1 MAQRYRRGGGERR
14 AVIPGRVGRYD
25 RRVDDSGDSTLDLG
39 RRLQAVR
46 DEQDR
51 EDRARAAAMTVSERL
66 ALGVELSM
74 FSARMRAAFRDQSLS
89 GR

>member
-1 MAQRYRRGGGERR
+1 MED
-14 AVIPGRVGRYD
+14 P
-25 RRVDDSGDSTLDLG
+25 GDSALDLG

-46 DEQDR
+46 DDQDR

-74 FSARMRAAFRDQSLS
+74 FSARMRDAFRDQSLA